1 MRERLRLNFNFRFRN
16 ELHHQEFLLLLNF
29 YNPKESNLSSFY
41 IPSYIGAL
49 KHMMHVR
56 VQKKNV
62 RHLALMC
69 YMWYM
74 VIMSFILV
82 LMYENLYANYNDRN
96 INPTKCYSLVVS
108 PLILN

>member
-1 MRERLRLNFNFRFRN
+1 MIKIKKKKNSWWCNLFLNLKLKFS
-16 ELHHQEFLLLLNF
+16 LNL
-29 YNPKESNLSSFY
+29 PLILSQ

-49 KHMMHVR
+49 MHMMHVR

-82 LMYENLYANYNDRN
+82 LMYENFYVKLQR
-96 INPTKCYSLVVS
+96 
-108 PLILN
+108 